1 MSCVQKIKSQPDLF
15 DAISA
20 SLPGLF
26 SRRGVINP
34 KNAVKK
40 MLMLRKNLFF
50 DTLVNVQLIVREIFL
65 WKNAERYFNEFIELN
80 KFLNNVCIVWV
91 NHV

>member
-1 MSCVQKIKSQPDLF
+1 
-15 DAISA
+15 
-20 SLPGLF
+20 
-26 SRRGVINP
+26 
-34 KNAVKK
+34 

-65 WKNAERYFNEFIELN
+65 WKTAERYFHKIIELN
-80 KFLNNVCIVWV
+80 KFLYNVCIVWV

>member
-1 MSCVQKIKSQPDLF
+1 
-15 DAISA
+15 
-20 SLPGLF
+20 
-26 SRRGVINP
+26 
-34 KNAVKK
+34 

-50 DTLVNVQLIVREIFL
+50 DASVNVQLIAREIFL
-65 WKNAERYFNEFIELN
+65 WKNAERSFNEIIELN